1 MFRSPT
7 SFEKGAKVHV
17 AEAFDC
23 ANCEVT
29 LSQPIPD
36 NENIIDLYDSLPQ
49 KYDAFSGV
57 KDMSAEGIKFVFQVY
72 GIHPDLWEDY
82 YNRLMFFHR
91 AFLEAKDKREKRKQ
105 KKQEMVEKAKKGRT
119 SEPEPGKA
127 GAKVRI

>member
-7 SFEKGAKVHV
+7 SFQKGAKVHI

-29 LSQPIPD
+29 LGQPISD

-49 KYDAFSGV
+49 KFDSFSGL
-57 KDMSAEGIKFVFQVY
+57 KDMSAEGVKFVFETYDV
-72 GIHPDLWEDY
+72 HPDLWEDY

-91 AFLEAKDKREKRKQ
+91 SVLNIKAKREKRKHKLEEQQ
-105 KKQEMVEKAKKGRT
+105 KR
-119 SEPEPGKA
+119 KA
-127 GAKVRI
+127 GMDH